1 VDGVTGAAEAEQL
14 DEPVSFVEFCV
25 LTRPRMCSVLRSLS
39 GDDPRVEDV
48 VQEALLIARHRWD
61 RVGTY
66 DRPDAWVIKVA
77 LRMLHRWRRHDSR
90 ASPLGDEEDETSADG
105 AAGQAFERIERAVD
119 LASALQ
125 TLPPARRSVVTLHYR
140 LDLPVHQIAD
150 VLDIPLGTVKSHLH
164 HGRRHLAALFADEEG
179 TDR

>member
-1 VDGVTGAAEAEQL
+1 
-14 DEPVSFVEFCV
+14 
-25 LTRPRMCSVLRSLS
+25 MCSVLRSLS

-77 LRMLHRWRRHDSR
+77 LRMLNRWRRHDSR
-90 ASPLGDEEDETSADG
+90 ASPLGDEQDETPADP
-105 AAGQAFERIERAVD
+105 AAARAFERIERVVD
-119 LASALQ
+119 LASALR

-140 LDLPVHQIAD
+140 LDLPVDQIAD
-150 VLDIPLGTVKSHLH
+150 VLDMPLGTVKSHLH

-179 TDR
+179 TD